1 MLSKQC
7 KLHLKKANMTG
18 VQHMIHALKIALKLQ
33 LLVPA
38 LIIHSVA
45 PRLFPTI
52 TSNTM
57 KRILDDNQS
66 NPSL

>member
-1 MLSKQC
+1 
-7 KLHLKKANMTG
+7 MTG
-18 VQHMIHALKIALKLQ
+18 VQHMIHALKIAFKLQ

-38 LIIHSVA
+38 LIIHGVA

-52 TSNTM
+52 ASTTM